1 LTVFLILKTFVIFVN
16 QNSPKPYCYVVA
28 NCKNAS
34 TDDDGRYRSDRPYS
48 NVSGHKEIGKNQNET
63 GLDFPHISPQIVSN
77 DQKEE
82 NVDRDPDSE
91 EDTVWGDVKKVIFGH
106 LSVLLIIDKV

>member
-1 LTVFLILKTFVIFVN
+1 
-16 QNSPKPYCYVVA
+16 
-28 NCKNAS
+28 
-34 TDDDGRYRSDRPYS
+34 
-48 NVSGHKEIGKNQNET
+48 
-63 GLDFPHISPQIVSN
+63 VSN

-106 LSVLLIIDKV
+106 LSVLLIIDEV